1 MAADA
6 KVWLPSAQRALGL
19 QWTPAGD
26 TGDSAV
32 NEREYERY
40 SRHLLLP
47 EIGRD
52 GQIRLLES
60 RVLIIGL
67 GGLGSPAALY
77 LAAAG
82 IGHIVLADFDRVE
95 LSNLQRQI
103 IHGTS
108 DLGRHKVDS
117 ARDRMQAINPGITVT
132 ALPQVLDGDDLLTE
146 VTQADVVVDASDNFE
161 TRFQTNA
168 ASVRAQTPLVSGA
181 AIRMEAQVCTFQP
194 ALSDSPCYRCL
205 YTDASG
211 EGETCSETGVLAPL
225 LGIIG
230 SLQAT
235 ETIKLLLGIGTSLTG
250 RLLVIDALHMEWRTL
265 RLRKDPR
272 CPVCRANRS
281 DERYAQSS

>member
-1 MAADA
+1 M
-6 KVWLPSAQRALGL
+6 
-19 QWTPAGD
+19 
-26 TGDSAV
+26 